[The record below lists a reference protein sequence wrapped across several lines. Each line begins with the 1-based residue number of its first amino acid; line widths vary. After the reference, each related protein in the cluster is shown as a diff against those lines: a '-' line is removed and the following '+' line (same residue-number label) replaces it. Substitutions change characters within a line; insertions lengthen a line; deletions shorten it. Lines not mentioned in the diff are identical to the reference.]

1 MCYLPFRITFLSLSY
16 VQNYY
21 ISTVFIALLGPIM
34 QEPPMWASRFYWSTW
49 KWQLHMSI
57 PTSDWYQLG
66 EKGLTDIILFLGKA
80 LFLYCLAKKK

>member
-1 MCYLPFRITFLSLSY
+1 
-16 VQNYY
+16 
-21 ISTVFIALLGPIM
+21 
-34 QEPPMWASRFYWSTW
+34 
-49 KWQLHMSI
+49 MSI